1 MIDFKSLAKKRRN
14 TTVCVEVLSLVKE
27 IIQKCNILGKIT
39 EQMCHK
45 CNTLRIFQNLLFTTF
60 WKVSRAIIN
69 QLFLPRMSRFKP
81 KWDMILFTTNIQVQ
95 AKWDIIFLPRMPRFK
110 PKWDMIFLPRIS
122 MFKQSEIW
130 YFFTTNIQVQTKWDM
145 IFYHE
150 YPGSSQSEIWY
161 FLPRISMFKQSEI
174 WYFLPRI
181 SMFKQSEIWYFYHE
195 CPGSS
200 QSEIWDWKL
209 GTGKTLLLNPKYE
222 IVWWSQ
228 HCISYSVLHKC
239 L

>member
-14 TTVCVEVLSLVKE
+14 TTACVEVLSLVKE

-95 AKWDIIFLPRMPRFK
+95 AKVRY
-110 PKWDMIFLPRIS
+110 
-122 MFKQSEIW
+122 
-130 YFFTTNIQVQTKWDM
+130 YF
-145 IFYHE
+145 
-150 YPGSSQSEIWY
+150 
-161 FLPRISMFKQSEI
+161 
-174 WYFLPRI
+174 
-181 SMFKQSEIWYFYHE
+181 FYHE

-200 QSEIWDWKL
+200 QSEIWYFYLEYPCSSKVRYDIFLPRISRFKQSEIWFFTTNIQVQVKVRYDIFYHEYQ
-209 GTGKTLLLNPKYE
+209 GSSKVRYDFFTTNVQVQAKVRYE
-222 IVWWSQ
+222 FENLALEKHYCWILSMR
-228 HCISYSVLHKC
+228 
-239 L
+239 